1 MKGLGDIFGSSGAV
15 SRLGREVR
23 IGGVIAAHWRAIFG
37 QLASTLQYSHL
48 KAGVL
53 YIVAENP
60 MWRTEIDRYKS
71 GFLDKINLHLKR
83 ERYQVRN
90 IVLKVGN
97 VNGVSQPIIGD
108 EAEFHSQQLTE
119 DKIRKEVRRRQKL
132 GYKLCKECGKVWDT
146 DSVCTLCRV
155 SY

>member
-1 MKGLGDIFGSSGAV
+1 MKGLRDILGESKSV
-15 SRLGREVR
+15 SRFGREVK
-23 IGGVIAAHWRAIFG
+23 IGGIIAAHWRAVFG

-48 KAGVL
+48 KEGVV

-60 MWRTEIDRYKS
+60 VWRTEIDRYKT

-97 VNGVSQPIIGD
+97 VSGGSRPIIGD
-108 EAEFHSQQLTE
+108 EAKTHSQQLD

-132 GYKLCKECGKVWDT
+132 GYQLCTECGKVWDT

-155 SY
+155 SN